1 MSEKFTWQPL
11 DRVAISLMLVLSCL
25 IALLLWQ
32 GEQVAPRV
40 REFSWQD
47 RQIGVDDT
55 AFILTFSRPMD
66 MKSVEDNL
74 VIEPP
79 LPGKTS
85 WAGRRFAYTLTLPA
99 PYGTA
104 FQVKLANAKEQIGT
118 TVAADAP
125 PMQPFVGQFRT
136 RDRAFAYIGVTG
148 EAAGRLVLNNL
159 TQQQSKILTPAEWVV
174 LDFQPYPQGDR
185 LLFSAIERA
194 ALRQGRLEQRLYTVT
209 TGIAPE
215 ASHRWRFPL
224 GNATPTNPPAAGV
237 IEPVLDSQGFQN
249 LQFDLARDG
258 SAIVVRRLNKENPA
272 DFGLWVVR
280 PGQAPQR
287 LDSEPGGDFL
297 ITPDSRA
304 IAVAQGQGIALL
316 PLHAET
322 QPSATGG
329 QDKLLEFL
337 PKFSQALSFTRDG
350 TTAAMV
356 KFNTDF
362 TRSLY
367 LINNRGDQKEL
378 LRFQGSIQAA
388 QFDPTQRWLY
398 CLLAEVVAGEGYREQ
413 PFLAAI
419 DLETEEL
426 VPLVLLP
433 EQQGIQM
440 NLAPDGLALLFDQP
454 LAVDTP
460 DAKLAEAPRGRDG
473 RPIADSRLWFLPL
486 DPAILATRD
495 PASQLKP
502 EALPIVGFNPRW
514 LP

>member
-25 IALLLWQ
+25 IALLLWR
-32 GEQVAPRV
+32 GEQVAPKV
-40 REFSWQD
+40 REFSWQN

-66 MKSVEDNL
+66 MHSVEENL

-79 LPGKTS
+79 LPGKIS
-85 WAGRRFAYTLTLPA
+85 WAGRRLAYTLDFPA
-99 PYGTA
+99 PYGTD
-104 FQVKLANAKEQIGT
+104 FQVKLANAREQIGT
-118 TVAADAP
+118 AAGVAAADSPA
-125 PMQPFVGQFRT
+125 MQPFVGQFKT
-136 RDRAFAYIGVTG
+136 RDRAFAYIGVRG
-148 EAAGRLVLNNL
+148 ETAGRLVLNNL
-159 TQQQSKILTPAEWVV
+159 TRQQTQILTPADWVV
-174 LDFQPYPQGDR
+174 LDFRAYPQGDR
-185 LLFSAIERA
+185 LLFSAIERS
-194 ALRQGRLEQRLYTVT
+194 ALRQGRWDQRLYTVT

-215 ASHRWRFPL
+215 PESRRRRSD
-224 GNATPTNPPAAGV
+224 PPSPGV
-237 IEPVLDSQGFQN
+237 IELVLDSQGFQN
-249 LQFDLARDG
+249 LQFDLANDG
-258 SAIVVRRLNKENPA
+258 SAIVVRRVNKKNPG
-272 DFGLWVVR
+272 DFGLWGVR
-280 PGQAPQR
+280 SGQEPQR

-297 ITPDSRA
+297 ITPDSQA

-316 PLHAET
+316 PLAADTHPDRPGSQE
-322 QPSATGG
+322 
-329 QDKLLEFL
+329 KLLEFL
-337 PKFSQALSFTRDG
+337 PRFSQALSFTRDG
-350 TTAAMV
+350 STAAML

-378 LRFQGSIQAA
+378 LRFKGSIQAA

-398 CLLAEVVAGEGYREQ
+398 CLLAEVVEGEGYREQ

-419 DLETEEL
+419 DLQTDEL

-440 NLAPDGLALLFDQP
+440 HLAPDGLALLFDQP

-460 DAKLAEAPRGRDG
+460 DANLAEAPRGRDG

-486 DPAILATRD
+486 DPTILATKD
-495 PASQLKP
+495 PAAQLKP
-502 EALPIVGFNPRW
+502 EALPIVGFSPRW

>member
-32 GEQVAPRV
+32 GEQVAPKV

-47 RQIGVDDT
+47 QQIGVDDT

-66 MKSVEDNL
+66 MKSVEENL

-85 WAGRRFAYTLTLPA
+85 WAGRRFAYTLAFPA

-104 FQVKLANAKEQIGT
+104 FQVKLANAREQIGT
-118 TVAADAP
+118 AVAADSP

-148 EAAGRLVLNNL
+148 EEAGRLVLKNL
-159 TQQQSKILTPAEWVV
+159 TQQQSKILTPADWVV

-185 LLFSAIERA
+185 LLFSAIERT
-194 ALRQGRLEQRLYTVT
+194 ALRQGSLDQRLYTVT
-209 TGIAPE
+209 TGIIPE
-215 ASHRWRFPL
+215 SANRRRS
-224 GNATPTNPPAAGV
+224 APPAPGV
-237 IEPVLDSQGFQN
+237 IELVLDSQGFQN
-249 LQFDLARDG
+249 LQFGLARDG
-258 SAIVVRRLNKENPA
+258 SAIVVRRVNKENPG

-280 PGQAPQR
+280 PGQDPQR

-297 ITPDSRA
+297 ITPDSQA

-316 PLHAET
+316 PLQAET
-322 QPSATGG
+322 QPGSTGR
-329 QDKLLEFL
+329 QEKLLEFL

-350 TTAAMV
+350 TTAAML

-378 LRFQGSIQAA
+378 LRFKGSIQAA
-388 QFDPTQRWLY
+388 QFDPAQRWLY
-398 CLLAEVVAGEGYREQ
+398 CLLAEVVEGEGYREQ

-419 DLETEEL
+419 DLQTEEL

-440 NLAPDGLALLFDQP
+440 NLAPDGLAILFDQP
-454 LAVDTP
+454 LAVDAP

-502 EALPIVGFNPRW
+502 EVLPIVGFNPRW